1 MASAPLRNPL
11 VGFVLAILIAAL
23 LSGVAGFA
31 STFVPYMEFRIFS
44 LGLGLCGIGALAG
57 RRTYLGSLGFMGA
70 YLGSFVGFYLAEV
83 LFWVRPG
90 IDILL
95 LATALALAAGLGGW
109 VTGKVGA
116 AKLDRASKYA
126 PGVRRCGNC
135 GARVGTS
142 AHKCWSCKA
151 TLTY

>member
-1 MASAPLRNPL
+1 MASAPVRNPL
-11 VGFVLAILIAAL
+11 AGFALAILIAVL
-23 LSGVAGFA
+23 LSAVAGFA
-31 STFVPYMEFRIFS
+31 STFVPYLEFRLFA

-57 RRTYLGSLGFMGA
+57 RRTYLGSLGFMGG
-70 YLGSFVGFYLAEV
+70 YLGSFVGFYVAEV

-90 IDILL
+90 VDILL
-95 LATALALAAGLGGW
+95 LAMALALAAGLGGW

-116 AKLDRASKYA
+116 SKLERAEQYA
-126 PGVRRCGNC
+126 PGVRRCSSC